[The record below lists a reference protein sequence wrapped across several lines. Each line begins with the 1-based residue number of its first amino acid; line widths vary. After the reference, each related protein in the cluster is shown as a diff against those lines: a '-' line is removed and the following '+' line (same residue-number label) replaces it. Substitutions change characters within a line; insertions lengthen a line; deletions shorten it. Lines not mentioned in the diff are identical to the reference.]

1 MFYPE
6 QTPKYD
12 FPVIYTEEEKLTKK
26 AEYDALTGLPNRFY
40 IMDELTKVFQSGTQ
54 AQYYV
59 AMIDIDNFKNI
70 NDTYGHNIGDD
81 ALKVLARTIIEN
93 AKKTVTSRKKNSTIF
108 ARQLPPIPSAPNDPV
123 STIRSPSVHANIKTD
138 RVPKNGSL
146 LSTNSYTS
154 ENVPE
159 KIRLYVKR
167 TIPEIRQEMTNLRYY
182 FSQKYHNI
190 FTL

>member
-40 IMDELTKVFQSGTQ
+40 MMDELTKVFQSGTQ

-70 NDTYGHNIGDD
+70 
-81 ALKVLARTIIEN
+81 RTERSSFHY
-93 AKKTVTSRKKNSTIF
+93 TVTIGAGKY
-108 ARQLPPIPSAPNDPV
+108 Q
-123 STIRSPSVHANIKTD
+123 
-138 RVPKNGSL
+138 NGQS
-146 LSTNSYTS
+146 SK
-154 ENVPE
+154 EWIAFVD
-159 KIRLYVKR
+159 KQLYVGKC
-167 TIPEIRQEMTNLRYY
+167 TGKN
-182 FSQKYHNI
+182 KVVC
-190 FTL
+190 